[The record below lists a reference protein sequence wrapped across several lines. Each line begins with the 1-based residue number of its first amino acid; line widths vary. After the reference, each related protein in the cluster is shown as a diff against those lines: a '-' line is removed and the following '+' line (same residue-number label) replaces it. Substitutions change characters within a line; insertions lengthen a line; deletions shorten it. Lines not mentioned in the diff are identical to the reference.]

1 MNTTTPYQDRNFVQL
16 FGVSGSSKATGM
28 SYFVPNNVNTIV
40 LKTGKG

>member
-16 FGVSGSSKATGM
+16 FGVSGYSRETGM
-28 SYFVPNNVNTIV
+28 SYFVPNSVNMIV